1 MAEIPYNDLL
11 TSLVAKRFRTLQYVN
26 YCLDGKKILIYDDGS
41 RELLESG
48 TVNSDL
54 IRYENQF
61 NRTPVGIA
69 RYKGQYGKTF
79 MIPTTDPTSPK
90 AGDVIMKSESTYGVA
105 LDNADTN
112 GVVNVLLTNNGITTT
127 NSANQV
133 NVGYDLSRNSY
144 YDDNN
149 NQICTEEE
157 IMNGTISRA
166 QAEAL
171 AAQAA
176 KALEI
181 VNERD
186 KKFGEDIYNDGD
198 ILYADV
204 KWCKREDS
212 VSESAFKRQRIYKY
226 AFIKSG
232 GSWYSSGPRSS
243 GVMFTWDQLVNF
255 LSQRYLVRFGGVTR
269 QKARVRKD
277 KVVV

>member
-1 MAEIPYNDLL
+1 MAEIPYDDLIANL
-11 TSLVAKRFRTLQYVN
+11 FTKRFRTLQYVN
-26 YCLDGKKILIYDDGS
+26 YCLDGKKLLVYDDGS

-48 TVNSDL
+48 MVNSDL
-54 IRYENQF
+54 IRYENQLK
-61 NRTPVGIA
+61 RTPVGIA

-79 MIPTTDPTSPK
+79 MIPTTGPTPPK

-112 GVVNVLLTNNGITTT
+112 GVVNVLLTNNGITTS
-127 NSANQV
+127 NLENQ
-133 NVGYDLSRNSY
+133 
-144 YDDNN
+144 
-149 NQICTEEE
+149 NQISMKEE

-171 AAQAA
+171 MAQAA

-212 VSESAFKRQRIYKY
+212 TSESAFKRQRVYKY
-226 AFIKSG
+226 AFIKAG
-232 GSWYSSGPRSS
+232 GVWYSSGPRSG
-243 GVMFTWDQLVNF
+243 GVQFTWDQLVNF
-255 LSQRYLVRFGGVTR
+255 LSQRYLIRFGGAVR

>member
-1 MAEIPYNDLL
+1 MTEIPYDDLIA
-11 TSLVAKRFRTLQYVN
+11 SLVAKRFRTLQYVN

-41 RELLESG
+41 REVLDPG
-48 TVNSDL
+48 IVNSDL

-61 NRTPVGIA
+61 KRTPVGIA

-79 MIPTTDPTSPK
+79 MIPTTTGPTSPK
-90 AGDVIMKSESTYGVA
+90 AGDVIMKSDSTYGVA

-112 GVVNVLLTNNGITTT
+112 GVVNVLLTNNRIITT
-127 NSANQV
+127 
-133 NVGYDLSRNSY
+133 NSY

-171 AAQAA
+171 MAQAA

-198 ILYADV
+198 ILYADL

-212 VSESAFKRQRIYKY
+212 VSESAFKRQRVYKY
-226 AFIKSG
+226 AFIKAG
-232 GSWYSSGPRSS
+232 GVWYSSGPRSG
-243 GVMFTWDQLVNF
+243 GVQFTWDQLVNF